1 MEKTGSKHI
10 RKISDK
16 SLVEQAL
23 QKREEAYSAIV
34 SRYQERVTKYIL
46 LLVSNN
52 DDAKDISQETFE
64 KAFGMLH
71 SYDSQYAFST
81 WLFTIAKNCCIDFLR
96 KQRLNVRS
104 IETMTNSDDPG
115 GRSSSVPSPE
125 ENFIFEQ
132 EIDKLKRH
140 IEKLPEL
147 YREVAELRFLHEY
160 AYEEIAKELNLPLG
174 TIKTRIRRAK
184 EHLIKDGKFNLYILS

>member
-140 IEKLPEL
+140 IEKLPER

>member
-184 EHLIKDGKFNLYILS
+184 EHLIKDGKFNLHILS

>member
-71 SYDSQYAFST
+71 SYDSQFAFST

-104 IETMTNSDDPG
+104 IETMTNSVDPG
-115 GRSSSVPSPE
+115 GRSSSVLSPE
-125 ENFIFEQ
+125 EAHR
-132 EIDKLKRH
+132 K
-140 IEKLPEL
+140 
-147 YREVAELRFLHEY
+147 
-160 AYEEIAKELNLPLG
+160 IA
-174 TIKTRIRRAK
+174 
-184 EHLIKDGKFNLYILS
+184 

>member
-10 RKISDK
+10 KKISDK

-71 SYDSQYAFST
+71 SYDPQYAFST

>member
-71 SYDSQYAFST
+71 SYDSQFAFST

>member
-34 SRYQERVTKYIL
+34 FRYQERVTKYIL

>member
-10 RKISDK
+10 KKISDK

-23 QKREEAYSAIV
+23 LKKEEAYSAIV
-34 SRYQERVTKYIL
+34 SRYQERVTRFIL

-81 WLFTIAKNCCIDFLR
+81 WLFTISKNCCIDFLR

-125 ENFIFEQ
+125 EHYIFEQ
-132 EIDKLKRH
+132 EMDKLKRQ
-140 IEKLPEL
+140 IENLPEL
-147 YREVAELRFLHEY
+147 YREVAEFRFLHEY

-184 EHLIKDGKFNLYILS
+184 EHLIKNGKFNLHILS

>member
-71 SYDSQYAFST
+71 SYDSQFAFST

-184 EHLIKDGKFNLYILS
+184 EHLIKDGKFNLHILS

>member
-10 RKISDK
+10 RKTSDK

>member
-1 MEKTGSKHI
+1 
-10 RKISDK
+10 
-16 SLVEQAL
+16 
-23 QKREEAYSAIV
+23 
-34 SRYQERVTKYIL
+34 
-46 LLVSNN
+46 
-52 DDAKDISQETFE
+52 
-64 KAFGMLH
+64 
-71 SYDSQYAFST
+71 
-81 WLFTIAKNCCIDFLR
+81 
-96 KQRLNVRS
+96 
-104 IETMTNSDDPG
+104 MTNSDDPG

-132 EIDKLKRH
+132 EINKLKRH

>member
-10 RKISDK
+10 KKSSDK

-23 QKREEAYSAIV
+23 HNEEKAFSAIV
-34 SRYQERVTKYIL
+34 SRYEERVKKYIML
-46 LLVSNN
+46 FVPNS
-52 DDAKDISQETFE
+52 DDVQDISQETFE
-64 KAFGMLH
+64 KAFGMIH
-71 SYDSQYAFST
+71 SYDSQFAFST
-81 WLFTIAKNCCIDFLR
+81 WIYTIAKNCSIDFLR

-104 IETMTNSDDPG
+104 IETIKNSDDPG
-115 GRSSSVPSPE
+115 GRSSTVPSPE
-125 ENFIFEQ
+125 EHYIFEQ
-132 EIDKLKRH
+132 EIDKLKKH

>member
-10 RKISDK
+10 KKISDK

-71 SYDSQYAFST
+71 SYDSQFAFST

>member
-10 RKISDK
+10 KKISDK

-71 SYDSQYAFST
+71 SYDPQYAFST

-140 IEKLPEL
+140 IEKLPER

>member
-140 IEKLPEL
+140 IEKLPER
-147 YREVAELRFLHEY
+147 YKEVAELRFLHEY

>member
-10 RKISDK
+10 KKISDK